1 VRPGERG
8 TLQRVEQ
15 PSCQYRQFGFFIFKN
30 NMGRVECVTQKA
42 VILDAKAMQ
51 RAVARISYEIIER
64 NKGVNGLCIVGIM
77 RRGVNLAQRIA
88 DKIQEVEGVTV
99 PLGMLDITAYRDDR
113 RGPSECADQT
123 SLPFA
128 VESKKI
134 VLVDDVIYTG
144 RSVRAAIDA
153 LMAKGRPQTIQL
165 AVLIDRGHRELPIRA
180 DFIGKNVPTSREEKV
195 VVAVKE
201 VDGQDQV
208 VIAEE
213 DGR

>member
-1 VRPGERG
+1 MV
-8 TLQRVEQ
+8 
-15 PSCQYRQFGFFIFKN
+15 
-30 NMGRVECVTQKA
+30 CVTQKA

-64 NKGVNGLCIVGIM
+64 NKGANGLCIVGIM

-113 RGPSECADQT
+113 RDSSSCADQT
-123 SLPFA
+123 ELPFE

-153 LMAKGRPQTIQL
+153 LMSKGRPQTIQL

-180 DFIGKNVPTSREEKV
+180 DFVGKNVPTSHEEKV

-201 VDGQDQV
+201 VDGLDEV

-213 DGR
+213 DI

>member
-1 VRPGERG
+1 MPQ
-8 TLQRVEQ
+8 T
-15 PSCQYRQFGFFIFKN
+15 
-30 NMGRVECVTQKA
+30 A

-64 NKGVNGLCIVGIM
+64 NKGVSGLCIVGIM

-113 RGPSECADQT
+113 RGPSECTDQT

-213 DGR
+213 DGRWAVWYSKTGW

>member
-1 VRPGERG
+1 
-8 TLQRVEQ
+8 
-15 PSCQYRQFGFFIFKN
+15 
-30 NMGRVECVTQKA
+30 MTQKA